1 MERAERR
8 ALHRRMRLPLVA
20 FAALTLLTLA
30 GILLIRTALLRN
42 AREAG
47 TALSASCAAEEEGR
61 LSVYETLLNFGVASL
76 DSRLAAGESREEIRD
91 FVGMYFRRVDSVLGS
106 GVVDPYV
113 VLDGEILAA
122 NPWEGD
128 AEYDYASAP
137 WYGQA
142 RSAEGRVIFTD
153 VYTGAVYGRPVV
165 TAAQSCAQ
173 DGAVMA
179 FDILPEHLSFE
190 AAELKEEESFFLC
203 DGKGTAVYQKT
214 ALELP
219 QEEVQA
225 YLTSLVERI
234 SSGELEGGGAVRDMD
249 GRRRAVYYTRL
260 DNGWYSIV
268 TVPYGVILGELW
280 QVGWALLLMFAVSL
294 LALFALARRE
304 QHLGERARRANETAQ
319 VLGNTYYA
327 LYRVNYERETYEMIK
342 GSDYVRSRIPAFGPY
357 GELLRTAGEVVEAE
371 AFRDFTKSFSCENIR
386 QLVDRQVSDY
396 GGEFLR
402 RFGGE
407 YRWVSVRVL
416 FDAAL
421 EAQEVVLC
429 FREVERE
436 KERQL
441 QERRLL
447 EDALQLAK
455 QNEQSKQAFF
465 RNMSH
470 DMRTPLNA
478 ILGSSE
484 LARQHLDEPQRA
496 AGYLDRIDSSGRYL
510 LGLINDI
517 LEMARVEHGQVQLE
531 SRPFDLRK
539 CVDDCLAA
547 FRMQAGREG
556 KALRENF
563 AAGPETVVGD
573 ERRIQQILNNL
584 LSNAFKFTP
593 AGGEITLSVRQT
605 ESGEY
610 GRYEFTVADTGIGMS
625 PEFLRRI
632 FEPYAREMRFG
643 DRAASGTGLG
653 MSITRSLAALMG
665 GEIQVESE
673 PGKGS
678 RFTVVLPL
686 PSAEPGQAGPAAE
699 AAARAAARPDA
710 GAFTLEGLSLLL
722 AEDNEIN
729 MEITTEMLA
738 ARGVRVAQAF
748 DGTEAVELFRQ
759 SAPFAFDAVL
769 MDMQM
774 PGLDGCAAAR
784 QIRALPRADA
794 QSVPIIAVTANAFAE
809 DVAATA
815 AAGMDAHIS
824 KPIDFKKLA
833 QALEQLLCAGEKGNK
848 RPSGS

>member
-8 ALHRRMRLPLVA
+8 ALRRRMRLPLVA

-42 AREAG
+42 ARETG

-122 NPWEGD
+122 NPWEWD
-128 AEYDYASAP
+128 AEYDYAAAP
-137 WYGQA
+137 WYTQA

-153 VYTGAVYGRPVV
+153 VYTDAVYGRPVV

-214 ALELP
+214 TLELP

-357 GELLRTAGEVVEAE
+357 GELLRTAGEVVETE

-517 LEMARVEHGQVQLE
+517 LEMARMEHGQVQLE

-547 FRMQAGREG
+547 FRIQAGREG

-610 GRYEFTVADTGIGMS
+610 GRYEFAVADTGIGMS

-686 PSAEPGQAGPAAE
+686 PSAEPGQAEPAAE

-748 DGTEAVELFRQ
+748 DGAEAVELFRQ

-833 QALEQLLCAGEKGNK
+833 QALEQLLCAGEKGN
-848 RPSGS
+848 

>member
-8 ALHRRMRLPLVA
+8 ALRRRMRLPLVA

-76 DSRLAAGESREEIRD
+76 DSRLAAGASREEIRD

-357 GELLRTAGEVVEAE
+357 GELLRTAGEVVETE

-416 FDAAL
+416 FDSAL

-517 LEMARVEHGQVQLE
+517 LEMARMEHGQVRLE

-547 FRMQAGREG
+547 FRIQAGREG

-605 ESGEY
+605 EPGEY
-610 GRYEFTVADTGIGMS
+610 GRYEFAVADTGIGMS

-686 PSAEPGQAGPAAE
+686 PSAEPGQAEPAAE

-748 DGTEAVELFRQ
+748 DGAEAVELFRQ

-833 QALEQLLCAGEKGNK
+833 QALEQLLCAGGKGNK

>member
-357 GELLRTAGEVVEAE
+357 GELLRTAGEVIEAE

>member
-8 ALHRRMRLPLVA
+8 ALRRRMRLPLVA

-76 DSRLAAGESREEIRD
+76 DSRLAAGESRQEIRD

-122 NPWEGD
+122 NPWEWD
-128 AEYDYASAP
+128 AEYDYAAAP
-137 WYGQA
+137 WYTQA

-153 VYTGAVYGRPVV
+153 VYTDAVYGRPVV

-547 FRMQAGREG
+547 FRIQAGREG

-748 DGTEAVELFRQ
+748 DGAEAVELFRQ

>member
-153 VYTGAVYGRPVV
+153 VYTGAVYSRPVV

-357 GELLRTAGEVVEAE
+357 GELLRTAGEVIEAE

-610 GRYEFTVADTGIGMS
+610 GRYEFAVADTGIGMS

-686 PSAEPGQAGPAAE
+686 PSAEPGQAEPAAE

-748 DGTEAVELFRQ
+748 DGAEAVELFRQ

-833 QALEQLLCAGEKGNK
+833 QALEQLLCAGGKGNK

>member
-8 ALHRRMRLPLVA
+8 ALRRRMRLPLVA

-42 AREAG
+42 ARETG

-76 DSRLAAGESREEIRD
+76 DSRLAAGESRQEIRD

-122 NPWEGD
+122 NPWEWD
-128 AEYDYASAP
+128 AEYDYAAAP
-137 WYGQA
+137 WYTQA

-153 VYTGAVYGRPVV
+153 VYTDAVYGRPVV

-304 QHLGERARRANETAQ
+304 QHLGERARRANEPAQ

-416 FDAAL
+416 FDSAL

-517 LEMARVEHGQVQLE
+517 LEMARMEHGQVQLE

-547 FRMQAGREG
+547 FRIQAGREG

-605 ESGEY
+605 EPGEY
-610 GRYEFTVADTGIGMS
+610 GRYEFAVADTGIGMS

-686 PSAEPGQAGPAAE
+686 PSAEPGQDEPAAE
-699 AAARAAARPDA
+699 AAARAAARAGA

-748 DGTEAVELFRQ
+748 DGAEAVELFRQ

-833 QALEQLLCAGEKGNK
+833 QALERLLCAGEKGN
-848 RPSGS
+848 

>member
-8 ALHRRMRLPLVA
+8 ALRRRMRLPLVA

-42 AREAG
+42 ARETG

-76 DSRLAAGESREEIRD
+76 DSRLAAGESRQEIAD

-122 NPWEGD
+122 NPWEWD
-128 AEYDYASAP
+128 AEYDYAAAP
-137 WYGQA
+137 WYTQA

-153 VYTGAVYGRPVV
+153 VYTDAVYGRPVV

-465 RNMSH
+465 SNMSH

-517 LEMARVEHGQVQLE
+517 LEMARMEHGQVRLE

-547 FRMQAGREG
+547 FRIQAGREG

-610 GRYEFTVADTGIGMS
+610 GRYEFAVADTGIGMS

-686 PSAEPGQAGPAAE
+686 PSAEPGQDEPAAE

-748 DGTEAVELFRQ
+748 DGAEAVELFRQ

-833 QALEQLLCAGEKGNK
+833 QALEQLLCAGEKGN
-848 RPSGS
+848 

>member
-8 ALHRRMRLPLVA
+8 ALRRRMRLPLVA

-91 FVGMYFRRVDSVLGS
+91 FVGMYFRRVDSVLDS

-357 GELLRTAGEVVEAE
+357 GELLRTAGEVIEAE

-416 FDAAL
+416 FDSAL

-748 DGTEAVELFRQ
+748 DGAEAVELFRQ

>member
-8 ALHRRMRLPLVA
+8 ALRRRMRLPLVA

-76 DSRLAAGESREEIRD
+76 DSRLAAGASREEIRD

-357 GELLRTAGEVVEAE
+357 GELLRTAGEVVETE

-416 FDAAL
+416 FDSAL

-517 LEMARVEHGQVQLE
+517 LEMARMEHGQVRLE

-547 FRMQAGREG
+547 FRIQAGREG

-605 ESGEY
+605 EPGEY
-610 GRYEFTVADTGIGMS
+610 GRYEFAVADTGIGMS

-686 PSAEPGQAGPAAE
+686 PSAEPGQAEPAAE

-748 DGTEAVELFRQ
+748 DGAEAVELFRQ

-833 QALEQLLCAGEKGNK
+833 QALEQLLCAGEKGN
-848 RPSGS
+848 

>member
-1 MERAERR
+1 M
-8 ALHRRMRLPLVA
+8 
-20 FAALTLLTLA
+20 
-30 GILLIRTALLRN
+30 
-42 AREAG
+42 
-47 TALSASCAAEEEGR
+47 
-61 LSVYETLLNFGVASL
+61 
-76 DSRLAAGESREEIRD
+76 
-91 FVGMYFRRVDSVLGS
+91 
-106 GVVDPYV
+106 
-113 VLDGEILAA
+113 
-122 NPWEGD
+122 
-128 AEYDYASAP
+128 
-137 WYGQA
+137 
-142 RSAEGRVIFTD
+142 
-153 VYTGAVYGRPVV
+153 
-165 TAAQSCAQ
+165 
-173 DGAVMA
+173 
-179 FDILPEHLSFE
+179 
-190 AAELKEEESFFLC
+190 
-203 DGKGTAVYQKT
+203 
-214 ALELP
+214 
-219 QEEVQA
+219 
-225 YLTSLVERI
+225 
-234 SSGELEGGGAVRDMD
+234 
-249 GRRRAVYYTRL
+249 
-260 DNGWYSIV
+260 
-268 TVPYGVILGELW
+268 PYGVILGELW

-416 FDAAL
+416 FDSAL

-517 LEMARVEHGQVQLE
+517 LEMARMEHGQVRLE

-547 FRMQAGREG
+547 FRIQAGREG

-748 DGTEAVELFRQ
+748 DGAEAVELFRQ

-833 QALEQLLCAGEKGNK
+833 QALEQLLCAGGKGNK
-848 RPSGS
+848 RPSTLR

>member
-8 ALHRRMRLPLVA
+8 ALRRRMRLPLVA

-122 NPWEGD
+122 NPWEWD
-128 AEYDYASAP
+128 AEYDYAAAP
-137 WYGQA
+137 WYTQA

-153 VYTGAVYGRPVV
+153 VYTDAVYGRPVV

-416 FDAAL
+416 FDSAL

-510 LGLINDI
+510 LWLINDI
-517 LEMARVEHGQVQLE
+517 LEMARMEHGQVRLE

-547 FRMQAGREG
+547 FRIQAGREG

-748 DGTEAVELFRQ
+748 DGAEAVELFRQ

>member
-8 ALHRRMRLPLVA
+8 ALRRRMRLPLVA

-42 AREAG
+42 ARETG

-76 DSRLAAGESREEIRD
+76 DSRLAAGESRQEIRD

-122 NPWEGD
+122 NPWEWD
-128 AEYDYASAP
+128 AEYDYAAAP
-137 WYGQA
+137 WYTQA

-153 VYTGAVYGRPVV
+153 VYTDAVYGRPVV
-165 TAAQSCAQ
+165 TAAQSCAH

-234 SSGELEGGGAVRDMD
+234 SSGELEGGGAMRDLD

-294 LALFALARRE
+294 LAHFALARRE

-357 GELLRTAGEVVEAE
+357 GELLRTAGEVVETE

-416 FDAAL
+416 FDSAL

-517 LEMARVEHGQVQLE
+517 LEMARMEHGQVRLE

-547 FRMQAGREG
+547 FRIQAGREG

-605 ESGEY
+605 EPGEY
-610 GRYEFTVADTGIGMS
+610 GRYEFAVADTGIGMS

-686 PSAEPGQAGPAAE
+686 PSAEPGQAEPAAE

-748 DGTEAVELFRQ
+748 DGAEAVELFRQ

-833 QALEQLLCAGEKGNK
+833 QALEQLLCAGEKGN
-848 RPSGS
+848 

>member
-153 VYTGAVYGRPVV
+153 VYTGSVYGRPVV

-416 FDAAL
+416 FDSAL

-517 LEMARVEHGQVQLE
+517 LEMARMEHGQVQLE

-547 FRMQAGREG
+547 FRIQAGREG

-605 ESGEY
+605 EPGEY
-610 GRYEFTVADTGIGMS
+610 GRYEFAVADTGIGMS

-833 QALEQLLCAGEKGNK
+833 QALEQLLCAGGKGNK

>member
-8 ALHRRMRLPLVA
+8 ALRRRMRLPLVA

-42 AREAG
+42 ARETG

-76 DSRLAAGESREEIRD
+76 DSRLAAGESRQEIRD

-122 NPWEGD
+122 NPWEWD
-128 AEYDYASAP
+128 AEYDYAAAP
-137 WYGQA
+137 WYTQA

-153 VYTGAVYGRPVV
+153 VYTDAVYGRPVV

-214 ALELP
+214 TLELP

-416 FDAAL
+416 FDSAL

-517 LEMARVEHGQVQLE
+517 LEMARMEHGQVRLE

-547 FRMQAGREG
+547 FRIQAGREG

-610 GRYEFTVADTGIGMS
+610 GRYEFAVADTGIGMS

-686 PSAEPGQAGPAAE
+686 PSAEPGQAEPAAE

-748 DGTEAVELFRQ
+748 DGAEAVELFRQ

-833 QALEQLLCAGEKGNK
+833 QALEQLLCAGEKGN
-848 RPSGS
+848 

>member
-8 ALHRRMRLPLVA
+8 ALRRRMRLPLVA

-357 GELLRTAGEVVEAE
+357 GELLRTAGEVIEAE

-748 DGTEAVELFRQ
+748 DGAEAVELFRQ

-833 QALEQLLCAGEKGNK
+833 QALEQLLCAGGKGNK

>member
-76 DSRLAAGESREEIRD
+76 DSRLAAGASREEIRD

-122 NPWEGD
+122 NPWEWD
-128 AEYDYASAP
+128 AEYDYAAAP
-137 WYGQA
+137 WYTQA
-142 RSAEGRVIFTD
+142 HSAEGRVIFTD
-153 VYTGAVYGRPVV
+153 VYTDAVYGRPVV
-165 TAAQSCAQ
+165 TAAQSCAH

-234 SSGELEGGGAVRDMD
+234 SSGELEGGGAVRDTD

-357 GELLRTAGEVVEAE
+357 GELLRTAGEVIEAE

-584 LSNAFKFTP
+584 LSNAFKVTP

-686 PSAEPGQAGPAAE
+686 PSAEPGQAAPAAE

-748 DGTEAVELFRQ
+748 DGAEAVELFRQ

-833 QALEQLLCAGEKGNK
+833 QALEQLLCAGGKGNK

>member
-8 ALHRRMRLPLVA
+8 ALRRRMRLPLVA

-42 AREAG
+42 ARETG

-76 DSRLAAGESREEIRD
+76 DSRLAAGESRQEIRD

-122 NPWEGD
+122 NPWEWD
-128 AEYDYASAP
+128 AEYDYAAAP
-137 WYGQA
+137 WYTQA

-153 VYTGAVYGRPVV
+153 VYTDAVYGRPVV

-416 FDAAL
+416 FDSAL

-605 ESGEY
+605 EPGEY
-610 GRYEFTVADTGIGMS
+610 GRYEFAVADTGIGMS

-699 AAARAAARPDA
+699 AAARAAARAGA

-748 DGTEAVELFRQ
+748 DGAEAVELFRQ

-833 QALEQLLCAGEKGNK
+833 QALEQLLCAGEKGN
-848 RPSGS
+848 

>member
-8 ALHRRMRLPLVA
+8 ALRRRMRLPLVA

-42 AREAG
+42 ARETG

-76 DSRLAAGESREEIRD
+76 DSRLAAGESRQEIRD
-91 FVGMYFRRVDSVLGS
+91 FVGVYFRRVDSVLGS

-113 VLDGEILAA
+113 VLDGDILAA
-122 NPWEGD
+122 NPWEWD
-128 AEYDYASAP
+128 AEYDYAAAP
-137 WYGQA
+137 WYTQA

-153 VYTGAVYGRPVV
+153 VYTDAVYGRPVV

-416 FDAAL
+416 FDSAL

-517 LEMARVEHGQVQLE
+517 LEMARMEHGQVRLE

-547 FRMQAGREG
+547 FRIQAGREG

-605 ESGEY
+605 EPGEY
-610 GRYEFTVADTGIGMS
+610 GRYEFAVADTGIGMS

-686 PSAEPGQAGPAAE
+686 PSAEPGQAEPAAE

-748 DGTEAVELFRQ
+748 DGAEAVELFRQ

>member
-8 ALHRRMRLPLVA
+8 ALRRRMRLPLVA

-42 AREAG
+42 ARETG

-76 DSRLAAGESREEIRD
+76 DSRLAAGESRQEIAD

-122 NPWEGD
+122 NPWEWD
-128 AEYDYASAP
+128 AEYDYAAAP
-137 WYGQA
+137 WYTQA

-153 VYTGAVYGRPVV
+153 VYTDAVYGRPVV

-214 ALELP
+214 TLELP

-517 LEMARVEHGQVQLE
+517 LEMARMEHGQVQLE

-547 FRMQAGREG
+547 FRIQAGREG

-610 GRYEFTVADTGIGMS
+610 GRYEFAVADTGIGMS

-686 PSAEPGQAGPAAE
+686 PSAEPGQAEPAAE

-748 DGTEAVELFRQ
+748 DGAEAVELFRQ

-833 QALEQLLCAGEKGNK
+833 QALEQLLCAGEKGN
-848 RPSGS
+848 

>member
-8 ALHRRMRLPLVA
+8 ALRRRMRLPLVA

-42 AREAG
+42 ARETG

-76 DSRLAAGESREEIRD
+76 DSRLAAGESRQEIRD

-122 NPWEGD
+122 NPWEWD
-128 AEYDYASAP
+128 AEYDYAAAP
-137 WYGQA
+137 WYTQA

-153 VYTGAVYGRPVV
+153 VYTDAVYGRPVV

-517 LEMARVEHGQVQLE
+517 LEMARMEHGQVQLE

-547 FRMQAGREG
+547 FRIQAGREG

-605 ESGEY
+605 EPGEY
-610 GRYEFTVADTGIGMS
+610 GRYEFAVADTGIGMS

-686 PSAEPGQAGPAAE
+686 PSAEPGQAEPAAE
-699 AAARAAARPDA
+699 AAARAAARAGA

-748 DGTEAVELFRQ
+748 DGAEAVELFRQ

-833 QALEQLLCAGEKGNK
+833 QTLEQLLCAGGKGNK

>member
-8 ALHRRMRLPLVA
+8 ALRRRMRLPLVA

-42 AREAG
+42 ARETG

-76 DSRLAAGESREEIRD
+76 DSRLAAGESRQEIRD

-122 NPWEGD
+122 NPWEWD
-128 AEYDYASAP
+128 AEYDYAAAP
-137 WYGQA
+137 WYTQA

-153 VYTGAVYGRPVV
+153 VYTDAVYGRPVV

-234 SSGELEGGGAVRDMD
+234 SSGELEGSGAVRDMD

-416 FDAAL
+416 FDSAL

-517 LEMARVEHGQVQLE
+517 LEMARMEHGQVQLE

-748 DGTEAVELFRQ
+748 DGAEAVELFRQ